1 MDIEAIAQNW
11 RNRPGMVTGALHAL
25 QQRLGYLDEEGMKAL
40 AMALEIPLSQVYSV
54 ATFFSSFRLAPI
66 GRYHFQVCHGTA
78 CHVRGAVQLRERLER
93 DLHLATGGTT
103 PDGNYSLE
111 EVRCLGCCGLAPVVQ
126 VNEDIYGGMN
136 QIRLGRLIRPN
147 EDQNENPVKN

>member
-1 MDIEAIAQNW
+1 VDIEAIAQNW

-40 AMALEIPLSQVYSV
+40 ATALEVPPSQVYSV
-54 ATFFSSFRLAPI
+54 ATFYSSFRLAPI
-66 GRYHFQVCHGTA
+66 GRSHFQVCHGTA
-78 CHVRGAVQLRERLER
+78 CHVRGAVQLSEKLER
-93 DLHLATGGTT
+93 DLDLATGGTT

-126 VNEDIYGGMN
+126 VNEVIHGRMN

-147 EDQNENPVKN
+147 EDKNENPIKS